1 MEMLFGRGGRRLLKL
16 DKKREMLC
24 GIVIKIH
31 YLEEFLYFNGLD
43 LKGEVLAPF
52 FLLIAGGSAEG
63 AARGRL
69 HCSRIGI
76 RITGIR
82 AGTRGW
88 GRGERPAPPPAAP
101 GGRCPGGDSLREL
114 LLVRER
120 RCHRRAE
127 RRRTARPRGSR
138 PENGAPPGNPRPFP
152 PSPRPAPLRAAA
164 AAAPGPTLQNGG
176 RSLFAATAAS
186 IRPAGRRDR
195 PAACPPA
202 LRGEDSSPVL
212 RGRARQGSPR

>member
-1 MEMLFGRGGRRLLKL
+1 METLFGRGGRRLLKL

-24 GIVIKIH
+24 RIVIKIH
-31 YLEEFLYFNGLD
+31 YFEEFLYFNGLD
-43 LKGEVLAPF
+43 LRGGGTCAF
-52 FLLIAGGSAEG
+52 FSCLSRGALQRALRGGGSIVPGSGLGSEESAHERGAGEG
-63 AARGRL
+63 GTASAT
-69 HCSRIGI
+69 SR
-76 RITGIR
+76 R
-82 AGTRGW
+82 AWRAM
-88 GRGERPAPPPAAP
+88 P
-101 GGRCPGGDSLREL
+101 GDSLREL
-114 LLVRER
+114 LLVRDR

-138 PENGAPPGNPRPFP
+138 PDNGAPPGNPRPFP

-164 AAAPGPTLQNGG
+164 AAAPGSALQNGG

-195 PAACPPA
+195 PTACPPA